1 MIKTP
6 FKLCLIFM
14 VESSVTDTI
23 TEYIF
28 AQKGKIV
35 QYFFAIGVVFFKV
48 LDNLL
53 STVYT
58 IPYQF

>member
-1 MIKTP
+1 
-6 FKLCLIFM
+6 M

-35 QYFFAIGVVFFKV
+35 QYFFAIGTVFFKV